1 MDAWLPKHWTVNG
14 VGHARC
20 GGNRRGSYT
29 EPSGPDASREM
40 LRFFFRHRAMELV
53 GAAGTGGGSGREALA
68 EEPG

>member
-1 MDAWLPKHWTVNG
+1 
-14 VGHARC
+14 
-20 GGNRRGSYT
+20 
-29 EPSGPDASREM
+29 M